1 MADKLTFD
9 FGTGEIIFDTPG
21 QKGMEID
28 PDFREK
34 REAIMA
40 AAGYGQT
47 SMSNFR
53 KEVNAMFR
61 DLGFK
66 EIICARSDAGD
77 IVAAGLGDERKK
89 NS

>member
-1 MADKLTFD
+1 MSDKVTFD
-9 FGTGEIIFDTPG
+9 FDTGEIIFDTPG
-21 QKGMEID
+21 QKGTEID
-28 PDFREK
+28 PNLREK

-47 SMSNFR
+47 SMSDFR

-66 EIICARSDAGD
+66 GIVCAGSDAED
-77 IVAAGLGDERKK
+77 IAAAGLDADRKR